1 MTTIASAIPRSRRPT
16 HAHSVAFRAV
26 TTIMIIVIGLTFTF
40 GFGNVWLLALRLGVP
55 AYVAPLVAPAVDLS
69 ILGLLIAIREL
80 AVQGAAGTDIRPARR
95 LLVFAS
101 LVTLALNIAEPL
113 AGGQYGKAAF
123 DAVGPLL
130 LIGWA
135 EIGPDLLRTMAE
147 HLPAHAGPEEPAHV
161 DNITGTLMP
170 TEPTSEAT
178 AADPV
183 PALKTGSGG
192 TEAFVGEHAT
202 DRRPVPAQRD
212 ERLLAL
218 ARTHDAHH
226 WAQHHRPISAEA
238 LRKRLKIGAEPS
250 RALVAQI
257 RAETSHQSQLRHAT
271 DDPTRTSEVEA
282 GTADWT
288 ASGATPAAPAL
299 ASPASGADT
308 QGS

>member
-1 MTTIASAIPRSRRPT
+1 VTTIAPATARTGKSA
-16 HAHSVAFRAV
+16 HAHGLAFRAV
-26 TTIMIIVIGLTFTF
+26 TAIMAIVIGLTFTF

-69 ILGLLIAIREL
+69 VLGLLIAIREL
-80 AVQGAAGTDIRPARR
+80 AVQGAATTEIRPARR

-147 HLPAHAGPEEPAHV
+147 HLPAPAAPDEPAHTGKTAGTPIPV
-161 DNITGTLMP
+161 DPTGIGHPPAATP
-170 TEPTSEAT
+170 ADQVSKQDPPPTSGNAR
-178 AADPV
+178 DSP
-183 PALKTGSGG
+183 
-192 TEAFVGEHAT
+192 T
-202 DRRPVPAQRD
+202 DRRPRPTRQD
-212 ERLLAL
+212 QELLTL
-218 ARTHDAHH
+218 ARAQDAHH
-226 WAQHHRPISAEA
+226 WAHHHRPISAEA

-257 RAETSHQSQLRHAT
+257 RAETSRQSQFRHAIDGAAT
-271 DDPTRTSEVEA
+271 VSEGRVGVA
-282 GTADWT
+282 A
-288 ASGATPAAPAL
+288 ASANGETYARPAL
-299 ASPASGADT
+299 AKPASDADE
-308 QGS
+308 